1 MACGTSDS
9 EAEVSSLGS
18 AAALIACSD
27 HAFWGTVASTSQE
40 ADGVLVTFDID
51 EWVHPTSGP
60 SQITLVADDP
70 AEQVGAPEWTLSERV
85 FVLDG
90 RDSPLDR
97 YAAEEAETIITSWD
111 EPKSTPSCPEK
122 Y

>member
-1 MACGTSDS
+1 M
-9 EAEVSSLGS
+9 
-18 AAALIACSD
+18 
-27 HAFWGTVASTSQE
+27 
-40 ADGVLVTFDID
+40 TFDIE
-51 EWVHPTSGP
+51 EWVHPISGP

-70 AEQVGAPEWTLSERV
+70 AQQVGAPEWTLSERV

-97 YAAEEAETIITSWD
+97 YAAEEAETIITAWD
-111 EPKSTPSCPEK
+111 ESKSTPSCPDQ